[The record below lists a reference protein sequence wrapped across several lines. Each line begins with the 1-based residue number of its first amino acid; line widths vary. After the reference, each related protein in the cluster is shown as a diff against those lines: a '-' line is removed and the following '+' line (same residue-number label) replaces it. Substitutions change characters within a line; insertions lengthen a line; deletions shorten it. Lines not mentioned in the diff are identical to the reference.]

1 MESFIV
7 TTSGEVSFTFPANG
21 SDFSLKELQDSVNGN
36 IEIVPIRKNV
46 GPLIF
51 KEFDKEVFAIKLTDE
66 YIMIVNS
73 EGKIESKQF
82 NYVAT
87 VLATASESIS
97 PGDWIAG
104 DVLVCRSSMVK

>member
-46 GPLIF
+46 GPLILRNL
-51 KEFDKEVFAIKLTDE
+51 IRRGL
-66 YIMIVNS
+66 
-73 EGKIESKQF
+73 Q
-82 NYVAT
+82 
-87 VLATASESIS
+87 
-97 PGDWIAG
+97 
-104 DVLVCRSSMVK
+104 

>member
-7 TTSGEVSFTFPANG
+7 STSGEVSFTFPANG
-21 SDFSLKELQDSVNGN
+21 SDFSLKELKDYVNGY

-51 KEFDKEVFAIKLTDE
+51 KEFDKEGFAIKLTDE
-66 YIMIVNS
+66 YVMVVNS
-73 EGKIESKQF
+73 DGKLESQPF

-87 VLATASESIS
+87 VLATASESVM

-104 DVLVCRSSMVK
+104 DVLICRSSMIR

>member
-21 SDFSLKELQDSVNGN
+21 SDFSLKEL
-36 IEIVPIRKNV
+36 
-46 GPLIF
+46 
-51 KEFDKEVFAIKLTDE
+51 DKEGFAIKLTDE

-73 EGKIESKQF
+73 DGKIESQQF

>member
-7 TTSGEVSFTFPANG
+7 TTSGEVSFTFQANG
-21 SDFSLKELQDSVNGN
+21 SDFSLKELQDSVNGY

-51 KEFDKEVFAIKLTDE
+51 KEFDKEGFAIKLTDE

-73 EGKIESKQF
+73 DGKIESQQF

-97 PGDWIAG
+97 SGDWIA
-104 DVLVCRSSMVK
+104 